1 MVNEAALMHGR
12 KIGFLG
18 GGNMAAALIR
28 GLLHSATVTP
38 DPTTVVFCSGVNC
51 ASAPT

>member
-1 MVNEAALMHGR
+1 MAEGSALMRGR

-18 GGNMAAALIR
+18 GGNMAGALIR

-38 DPTTVVFCSGVNC
+38 EQ
-51 ASAPT
+51 SARAT